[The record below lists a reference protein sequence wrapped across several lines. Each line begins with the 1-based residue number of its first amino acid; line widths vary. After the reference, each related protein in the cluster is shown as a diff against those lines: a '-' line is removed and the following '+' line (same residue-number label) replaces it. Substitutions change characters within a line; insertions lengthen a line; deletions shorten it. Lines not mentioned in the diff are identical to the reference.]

1 MNRKTVIGILL
12 LIFPP
17 LAFAQV
23 KQHNIRLEVLKH
35 NRIGRGYIFK
45 AEDQSTTHLTY
56 LGSLRTKKGVRYKI
70 INSVWIWGQ
79 SHRATNRILIYSE
92 RNKYLGNYPLTMI
105 DDLPSFIKDNKLVF
119 KNKRNSSDCDLQLVT
134 YIAFDDGIPRDFFRK
149 CKGDKGDIYTLD
161 KD

>member
-1 MNRKTVIGILL
+1 MNRRTAIGVLL
-12 LIFPP
+12 LVFHS

-23 KQHNIRLEVLKH
+23 KQRNIRLEVLKH
-35 NRIGRGYIFK
+35 NRIDREYIFK
-45 AEDQSTTHLTY
+45 AEDQSTKHLTY
-56 LGSLRTKKGVRYKI
+56 LGSLHTKKGVRYKV
-70 INSVWIWGQ
+70 INSIWIWGQ

-119 KNKRNSSDCDLQLVT
+119 KNKRNSSDCDPQSVT
-134 YIAFDDGIPRDFFRK
+134 YIAFDDGIPHDFFRK
-149 CKGDKGDIYTLD
+149 CNGDKGDIYTFD